1 VSEIAQLNKIVHIY
15 ETDSHSGQSPRMP
28 FETFKHLMLCHA
40 IAQDDRPVDHDLAT
54 YQEYTLYTS
63 TKDGDSETLQPVQVV
78 AEAI

>member
-1 VSEIAQLNKIVHIY
+1 
-15 ETDSHSGQSPRMP
+15 MP